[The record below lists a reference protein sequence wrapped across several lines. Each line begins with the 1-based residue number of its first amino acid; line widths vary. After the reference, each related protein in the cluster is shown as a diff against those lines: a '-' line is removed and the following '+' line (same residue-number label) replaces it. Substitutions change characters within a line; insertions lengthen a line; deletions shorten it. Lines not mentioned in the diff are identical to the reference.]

1 MPFIKLGRK
10 NSSMEATS
18 PSKNK
23 VWFPSFHVEKNIG
36 LSEEDAGKVIIATV
50 KLKVRS
56 VERRAD
62 EEGKRDTSSFDVLAM
77 DLGKKK
83 KNVETMSKTEL
94 DEEEEKEFSLFSK

>member
-1 MPFIKLGRK
+1 MAFVKLGRK
-10 NSSMEATS
+10 NRSMEATT

-23 VWFPSFHVEKNIG
+23 VWFPNFHVEKDVG

-77 DLGKKK
+77 DLSKKK
-83 KNVETMSKTEL
+83 KDLKGMSETEL
-94 DEEEEKEFSLFSK
+94 DNEEEKEFNLTG